1 MKQILIVVALALFSV
16 GATSQTVGNPNY
28 GLKSPVTAAISSV
41 EFNEFATVVRLSVMS
56 DIDNAW
62 FCIDRNSFLE
72 KPDGMR
78 VRLSGLA
85 GLPYCPSTHKFKHPG
100 EKVSFSLTFPATGM
114 LPWFSI
120 VEECSGGCL
129 SFRGI
134 VTDAELNSRL
144 NRAYE
149 LTDQGEDKTAY
160 GLFEEIINET
170 DSLDLG
176 IEGSIYTALILI
188 DHRLGRQDN
197 ARAWYE
203 RMIRSGAPDLGL
215 YLETLRGEGISYR

>member
-1 MKQILIVVALALFSV
+1 MKQILFILAMILLTV
-16 GATSQTVGNPNY
+16 GASSQTVANPNY
-28 GLKSPVTAAISSV
+28 GLKSPLTAAISSV
-41 EFNEFATVVRLSVMS
+41 EFNEFATIVRLSVMS

-62 FCIDRNSFLE
+62 FCIDRNTFLI
-72 KPDGMR
+72 KPDGT
-78 VRLSGLA
+78 RLRLTGLT
-85 GLPYCPSTHKFKHPG
+85 GLPYCPSTHRFSHPG
-100 EKVSFSLTFPATGM
+100 EKASFSLTFPATGM
-114 LPWFSI
+114 LPWFSV

-134 VTDAELNSRL
+134 VTGAELNSL
-144 NRAYE
+144 LSRAYE
-149 LTDQGEDKTAY
+149 LTDNGEDKAAY

-176 IEGSIYTALILI
+176 IEGSVYTALILI
-188 DHRLGRQDN
+188 DHRLGRKDA

-203 RMIRSGAPDLGL
+203 RMIISGAPDLGL